1 MTDRESYLTK
11 RVTRREIL
19 GALGL
24 AGLAGVAAA
33 CTPTPPVSPT
43 AAPAG
48 GPAAGVP
55 ASGASAPTTAPQPQA
70 GASTPAN
77 TTLTV
82 ALARAPVTLDPAD
95 HSQRESETVIRNM
108 YDGLFTRDHGSGAH
122 LEIAESAT
130 WLDPKTL
137 QLKIRSGIKF
147 HDGSPLTADDVV
159 FTFRRIITDNAIDY
173 PKPHTSPRK
182 GLVAPLLSIDKKD
195 DLTAVMNFSGPW
207 PSAFQQLVQ
216 QQIVSKAY
224 VEKNGSKGL
233 AEKPMGEGPFK
244 FVSASSGLE
253 EVVMERF
260 ADYWG
265 GAPDLPPVGPAQ
277 VQRAVFRVIPET
289 STRVAALLSGEVDII
304 TEVPADLI
312 DTLKAKSGVQV
323 KTVAGTRPLWMEMNV
338 KQEPFTDVRVRQA
351 LNYSVDKDLIVK
363 KVYNGMAQPLG
374 GPLSPLDNFADPNLK
389 PYPYDKNK
397 ALALLKE
404 AGWTPGAGG
413 TLTKDGKPFTFV
425 MDTISTIRPLA
436 EAISAMLLDV
446 GVNSSVRVWEY
457 GVITPQ
463 LLAGERQAFVG
474 DWGDAAFDPVG
485 HMEAKWAT
493 YKKGSAYGR
502 GNFSGYSNARVDQL
516 IKDGEIEP
524 DVAKRHAIYNEAQK
538 LIYDEAP
545 AVFLVLPQAIEAASA
560 RVLNWEPASDSR
572 ENLHDVGVK

>member
-1 MTDRESYLTK
+1 MADRKTYWEK
-11 RVTRREIL
+11 RLTRRDAL
-19 GALGL
+19 RALGL

-33 CTPTPPVSPT
+33 CSSAPATSPT
-43 AAPAG
+43 VAPAG
-48 GPAAGVP
+48 GS
-55 ASGASAPTTAPQPQA
+55 ASGASAPTAVPQASA
-70 GASTPAN
+70 GASTSANN

-95 HSQRESETVIRNM
+95 HSNRESETVIRNM
-108 YDGLFTRDHGSGAH
+108 YDGLFTRDHASGAH
-122 LEIAESAT
+122 LEIAESAK

-137 QLKIRSGIKF
+137 QLKIRPGIKF
-147 HDGSPLTADDVV
+147 HDGSLLTADDVV
-159 FTFRRIITDNAIDY
+159 FTFQRIIKDNGIEY

-182 GLVAPLLSIDKKD
+182 GLVAPLLSIEKAD
-195 DLTAVMNFSGPW
+195 DSTAVMHFRGPW

-224 VEKNGSKGL
+224 VEKNGTKGL
-233 AEKPMGEGPFK
+233 VEKPMGAGPFK
-244 FVSASSGLE
+244 FVSATSGLE

-260 ADYWG
+260 AGYWG
-265 GAPDLPPVGPAQ
+265 GAPDLPPAGPAQ

-304 TEVPADLI
+304 TEVPADLL
-312 DTLKAKSGVQV
+312 DTLKAKQGIQV

-338 KQEPFTDVRVRQA
+338 NQEPFKDVRVRQA

-363 KVYNGMAQPLG
+363 KVYSGMAQPLG
-374 GPLSPLDNFADPNLK
+374 GPLSPLNNFADPSLK

-404 AGWTPGAGG
+404 AGWVPGPNGILA
-413 TLTKDGKPFTFV
+413 KDGKTFTFV
-425 MDTISTIRPLA
+425 MDTIQTIRPLA
-436 EAISAMLLDV
+436 EAVSAMLRDV
-446 GVNSSVRVWEY
+446 GIDSSVRVWEY
-457 GVITPQ
+457 GVVVPQ
-463 LLAGERQAFVG
+463 LLAGERQAYVG

-516 IKDGEIEP
+516 IGDGEIEP
-524 DVAKRHAIYNEAQK
+524 DEAKRHTIYNEAQK

-560 RVLNWEPASDSR
+560 RVQNWEPAADSR
-572 ENLHDVGVK
+572 ENLHDVSVK

>member
-1 MTDRESYLTK
+1 MMANREFCWRK
-11 RVTRREIL
+11 RVTRREAL
-19 GALGL
+19 RALGL

-33 CTPTPPVSPT
+33 CSSAPPTSPT

-48 GPAAGVP
+48 GPA
-55 ASGASAPTTAPQPQA
+55 SGASAPTAAPQASA
-70 GASTPAN
+70 GASTPTN

-95 HSQRESETVIRNM
+95 HSNRESETVIRNM
-108 YDGLFTRDHGSGAH
+108 YDGLFTRDHGSGVH
-122 LEIAESAT
+122 LEIAESAK

-137 QLKIRSGIKF
+137 QLKIRPGIKF

-159 FTFRRIITDNAIDY
+159 FTFQRIIKDNGIEY

-182 GLVAPLLSIDKKD
+182 GLVEPLLSLEKTD
-195 DLTAVMNFSGPW
+195 DSTAVMHFRGPW

-224 VEKNGSKGL
+224 VEKYGTKGL
-233 AEKPMGEGPFK
+233 VEKPMGVGPFK
-244 FVSASSGLE
+244 FVSAASGLE

-260 ADYWG
+260 AAYWG

-304 TEVPADLI
+304 TEVPADLL
-312 DTLKAKSGVQV
+312 DTLKAKPGVQV

-338 KQEPFTDVRVRQA
+338 NQEPFKDVRVRQA

-374 GPLSPLDNFADPNLK
+374 GPLSPLNNFADPSLK

-404 AGWTPGAGG
+404 AGWVPGPNSI
-413 TLTKDGKPFTFV
+413 LTKGGKTFTFV
-425 MDTISTIRPLA
+425 MDTIQTIRPLA
-436 EAISAMLLDV
+436 ETVSAMLRDV
-446 GVNSSVRVWEY
+446 GIDSSVRVWEY
-457 GVITPQ
+457 GVVVPQ
-463 LLAGERQAFVG
+463 LLAGERQAYVG

-502 GNFSGYSNARVDQL
+502 GNFSGYSNQRVDQL
-516 IKDGEIEP
+516 IRDGEVEP
-524 DVAKRHAIYNEAQK
+524 DEAKRHAIYNEAQK

-560 RVLNWEPASDSR
+560 RVQNWEPAADSR
-572 ENLHDVGVK
+572 ENLHDVGVKS